1 MKASLLQTHVQRHL
15 SAFKAVDADAG
26 TRLRALLSATSS
38 LALAR
43 ADAPP
48 DTHAALAS
56 ACIISEFVEFHV
68 LALAFAMFAPSPFHA
83 SGKKRSE
90 EHTSEL
96 QSLMRTSYA
105 VFCLKKKTQH
115 KDHILRLVQLKSYTC
130 VVP

>member
-1 MKASLLQTHVQRHL
+1 MRISGWSSDVCSSDLTSLRQTHVQRHL

-26 TRLRALLSATSS
+26 TRLGALLSATSS

-43 ADAPP
+43 ADAPA

-83 SGKKRSE
+83 SGTTLDRKSVVLGKSGLVRV
-90 EHTSEL
+90 EL
-96 QSLMRTSYA
+96 
-105 VFCLKKKTQH
+105 
-115 KDHILRLVQLKSYTC
+115 
-130 VVP
+130 

>member
-1 MKASLLQTHVQRHL
+1 MIRRPPISIRTDTLFPYTTLFR
-15 SAFKAVDADAG
+15 SDADAG

-38 LALAR
+38 LALAI

-83 SGKKRSE
+83 SGKK
-90 EHTSEL
+90 
-96 QSLMRTSYA
+96 MKIWVA
-105 VFCLKKKTQH
+105 PN
-115 KDHILRLVQLKSYTC
+115 RLL
-130 VVP
+130 

>member
-1 MKASLLQTHVQRHL
+1 MRISDWSSDVCSSDLL

-26 TRLRALLSATSS
+26 TRLGALLSATSS

-43 ADAPP
+43 ADASA

-83 SGKKRSE
+83 SGKK
-90 EHTSEL
+90 
-96 QSLMRTSYA
+96 MKIWVA
-105 VFCLKKKTQH
+105 PN
-115 KDHILRLVQLKSYTC
+115 RLL
-130 VVP
+130 